1 MFDNVAS
8 KIKVFSKV
16 TLVIGIEI
24 SAISLIVAINVVA
37 DFPFAILMPPIL
49 FFSNWI
55 GALCLYG
62 FALLVE
68 KAECSPVT
76 HTIKPSAATD
86 PPSSGTEK
94 CGDWK
99 CECGTINN
107 QANNLC
113 KRCFKKRPDSSTA
126 SKPTSEGLWI
136 CSCGTKNRELH
147 DYCTSCFKSR
157 PR

>member
-16 TLVIGIEI
+16 TLVIEIVI

-68 KAECSPVT
+68 KAEHAPVSQPAKSPVVT
-76 HTIKPSAATD
+76 
-86 PPSSGTEK
+86 PSSAPKPKIVGE
-94 CGDWK
+94 WK
-99 CECGTINN
+99 CECGTINSN
-107 QANNLC
+107 ANSMC
-113 KRCFKKRPDSSTA
+113 KRCFKKMPEKPVV
-126 SKPTSEGLWI
+126 SKPTSEELWT
-136 CSCGTKNRELH
+136 CSCGTKNKDIH
-147 DYCTSCFKSR
+147 NYCTSCFKSR
-157 PR
+157 PK